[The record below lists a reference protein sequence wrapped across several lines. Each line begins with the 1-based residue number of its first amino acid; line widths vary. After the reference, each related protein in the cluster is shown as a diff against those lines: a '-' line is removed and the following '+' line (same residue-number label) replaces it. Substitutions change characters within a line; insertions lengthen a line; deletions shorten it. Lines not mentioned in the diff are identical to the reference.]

1 MLNDFPDF
9 PHKFAFGT
17 TSLTP
22 THSNYQFSSEGGKHH
37 DRPSTAWMRWQNAM
51 AGLIGS

>member
-1 MLNDFPDF
+1 MTDDEY
-9 PHKFAFGT
+9 GWWGDR
-17 TSLTP
+17 LTLP
-22 THSNYQFSSEGGKHH
+22 KVSHGFSSEGRKHH